1 MRIKFFFLAFLIS
14 CVGGIGYAAVDKV
27 VNVALHNAGG
37 PGEGGGIFPMA
48 RMLSVSPV
56 TVTVTDDVNLDVLF
70 RTSVGTVAVTIKD
83 EAGAVHYVKNV
94 DTSETNTVSVD
105 ISMLPA
111 GTYTISFTNADKTL
125 NKFGTFEVN

>member
-1 MRIKFFFLAFLIS
+1 MRIKIFFLAFLIS

-27 VNVALHNAGG
+27 VNVALYNSG
-37 PGEGGGIFPMA
+37 PGETGPIFPMA

-56 TVTVTDDVNLDVLF
+56 TVTVTDDVNLNILF
-70 RTSVGTVAVTIKD
+70 RTSTGRVAVTIKD
-83 EAGAVHYVKNV
+83 EAGVVHYVKNV
-94 DTSETNTVSVD
+94 GTSETTSLSVD